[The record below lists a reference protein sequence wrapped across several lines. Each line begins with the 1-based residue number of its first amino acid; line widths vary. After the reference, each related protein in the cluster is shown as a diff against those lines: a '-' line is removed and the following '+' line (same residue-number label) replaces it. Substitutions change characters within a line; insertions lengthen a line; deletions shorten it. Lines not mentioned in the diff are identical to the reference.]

1 MQKYKL
7 LENFTDCVLLS
18 STEGIYIVRD
28 KFDNDVIYMSKDYDN
43 ALGYAKNYNFNEVVK
58 ARREIFDT
66 WLEAHAEA

>member
-1 MQKYKL
+1 MQKYKI

-43 ALGYAKNYNFNEVVK
+43 ALVYAKSYNFNEVVK